1 METTPIYPTPA
12 ARRHPRV
19 PASFAFYLEHSRGR
33 TRLRAKNL
41 SMTGMLARDER
52 QVPEGP
58 VRVVIDLPEEPQ
70 PLRIEARAS
79 RRDDGLAL
87 RFLDLDLP
95 AILALA
101 RYISPLL

>member
-1 METTPIYPTPA
+1 MYPNPG

-19 PASFAFYLEHSRGR
+19 PASFSFQLRHAEGR
-33 TRLRAKNL
+33 CRLRAKNL

-52 QVPEGP
+52 QVPEGL
-58 VRVVIDLPEEPQ
+58 VQLELPLPDEGEAV
-70 PLRIEARAS
+70 RIEARAF

-87 RFLDLDLP
+87 HFIDLDLP

-101 RYISPLL
+101 RHISPHL